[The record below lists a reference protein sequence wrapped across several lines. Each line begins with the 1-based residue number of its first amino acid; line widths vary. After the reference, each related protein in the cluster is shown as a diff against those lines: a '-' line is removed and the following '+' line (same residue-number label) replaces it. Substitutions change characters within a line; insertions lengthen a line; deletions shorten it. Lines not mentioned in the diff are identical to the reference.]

1 MCLAN
6 RKGPILGL
14 MSSIGPYLLQ
24 TLALQCENYRGEK
37 LLCCQQKLGQLG
49 QLQKGWLNTSLQLFR
64 RHPSPSGET
73 PEGQQAVEELDG
85 LLSEFLKR
93 LDTQVT
99 GENGEGFS
107 LFARGPSRDVYAE
120 LVTAATNCG
129 HFVIRD
135 PRTDDIAARVDGVLD
150 VPTRC
155 RRWSA
160 RYNVHL

>member
-1 MCLAN
+1 
-6 RKGPILGL
+6 
-14 MSSIGPYLLQ
+14 MSSIGPCLLQ

-73 PEGQQAVEELDG
+73 PAGQQAAEELDG

-107 LFARGPSRDVYAE
+107 LFARGPIRDVYAE

-135 PRTDDIAARVDGVLD
+135 PRADDIAARVDGVLD
-150 VPTRC
+150 VRAWC
-155 RRWSA
+155 RHWSA
-160 RYNVHL
+160 RYNVHLRLAEAGA

>member
-1 MCLAN
+1 
-6 RKGPILGL
+6 
-14 MSSIGPYLLQ
+14 MSSIGPCLLQ
-24 TLALQCENYRGEK
+24 TVALQCENYRGEK

-64 RHPSPSGET
+64 RHRFPSGET
-73 PEGQQAVEELDG
+73 PEGQQAVEELDR

-99 GENGEGFS
+99 GENGEWFS

-120 LVTAATNCG
+120 LVTATTNCG

-135 PRTDDIAARVDGVLD
+135 PRTDDIAARVDGVLH
-150 VPTRC
+150 VRTWC

-160 RYNVHL
+160 RYNVHLRLAEAGA

>member
-6 RKGPILGL
+6 SKCLVLGL
-14 MSSIGPYLLQ
+14 MSSIGLCLLQ
-24 TLALQCENYRGEK
+24 TLALLCENYRGEK

-49 QLQKGWLNTSLQLFR
+49 RLQKGWLNTSLQLSR
-64 RHPSPSGET
+64 RHPSSSDKT

-107 LFARGPSRDVYAE
+107 LFL
-120 LVTAATNCG
+120 LV
-129 HFVIRD
+129 
-135 PRTDDIAARVDGVLD
+135 
-150 VPTRC
+150 VPVKMC
-155 RRWSA
+155 MQ
-160 RYNVHL
+160 N